1 MDKVPVMRI
10 KGNPLWFR
18 ALAVGLI
25 ALTGV
30 GFAAAQAP
38 AEADAPAEEAEVEVD
53 AESLAMAQA
62 LEAMGWK
69 RDGVGELGDWAQV
82 PIPSGYRFT
91 GKSGTKQFLEFTE
104 NIPGGGEL
112 GIIAPE
118 EFDWWVLFEFDESGY
133 VKDEDKDS
141 LDAAAMLKS
150 MQEGQEMANKQR
162 EQLGMGPLFVDRWAR
177 EPNYNEAT
185 NNLEWATVLVDG
197 EGNENVNYN
206 TRLLGRRGVMQV
218 TLICDESQLP
228 TVLGDFQKMVGNFGY
243 KDGQSYAEY
252 KEGDKVAKYGLA
264 ALILG
269 GGAAVAAK
277 TGLFAVIGKFFKY
290 IIAGFVA
297 IGLAIKRLFTGRQD
311 S

>member
-1 MDKVPVMRI
+1 MKI
-10 KGNPLWFR
+10 EGNPLWVRVF
-18 ALAVGLI
+18 AVGLI
-25 ALTGV
+25 ALVGV
-30 GFAAAQAP
+30 EFAAAQAP
-38 AEADAPAEEAEVEVD
+38 AEADAPAAADGAVD
-53 AESLAMAQA
+53 AEGLAIAQA

-69 RDGVGELGDWAQV
+69 REGVGELGEWAEVQ
-82 PIPSGYRFT
+82 IPKGYRFT
-91 GKSGTKQFLEFTE
+91 GKSGTKQFLEFTN

-141 LDAAAMLKS
+141 LDASAMLKS
-150 MQEGQEMANKQR
+150 MKEGQEMANEQR
-162 EQLGMGPLFVDRWAR
+162 ESLGMGPLFVDRWAQ

-206 TRLLGRRGVMQV
+206 TRLLGRHGVMEV
-218 TLICDESQLP
+218 TLICSEEQLP
-228 TVLGDFQKMVGNFGY
+228 VILGDFQNMVGDFGY
-243 KDGQSYAEY
+243 KDGQSYAEF
-252 KEGDKVAKYGLA
+252 KEGDKIAKMGLA

-277 TGLFAVIGKFFKY
+277 TGLFAVVGKFFKW

-297 IGLAIKRLFTGRQD
+297 IGVAIKRLFTGRED

>member
-1 MDKVPVMRI
+1 MKI
-10 KGNPLWFR
+10 EGNPLWGR
-18 ALAVGLI
+18 AFATGMI
-25 ALTGV
+25 ALMGV
-30 GFAAAQAP
+30 VFAAAQTSAEADSP
-38 AEADAPAEEAEVEVD
+38 AEAAADEAVIDE
-53 AESLAMAQA
+53 ESLAIAQA
-62 LEAMGWK
+62 LEAMGWQ
-69 RDGVGELGDWAQV
+69 REGVGELGEWAEVQ
-82 PIPSGYRFT
+82 IPQGYRFT

-141 LDAAAMLKS
+141 LDASKMLKS
-150 MQEGQEMANKQR
+150 MQDGQEMANKQR
-162 EQLGMGPLFVDRWAR
+162 ESLGMGPLFVDRWAQ
-177 EPNYNEAT
+177 EPSYNEST

-228 TVLGDFQKMVGNFGY
+228 TILGDFQNMVGDFGY
-243 KDGQSYAEY
+243 KEGQSYAEF
-252 KEGDKVAKYGLA
+252 KEGDKIAKYGLA

-277 TGLFAVIGKFFKY
+277 TGLLAVFGKFFKY

-297 IGLAIKRLFTGRQD
+297 VGLAIKRLFTGRQD